1 MQVTARKYVPLE
13 AGLVGLPRARLV
25 IAHQARVADDI
36 DDEDRG
42 ETTTGSATARVRI
55 VLLPASACRSTVS

>member
-1 MQVTARKYVPLE
+1 M
-13 AGLVGLPRARLV
+13 GLSRARLV

-36 DDEDRG
+36 DGEDRG
-42 ETTTGSATARVRI
+42 ETTTGSVTARVRL

>member
-1 MQVTARKYVPLE
+1 MQVTAREHVTLE

-25 IAHQARVADDI
+25 IAHQARVAEDI
-36 DDEDRG
+36 NDEDRG
-42 ETTTGSATARVRI
+42 EATTGSATARVRI